1 MGSGTLACDSYSP
14 KLDPTTGARNVETHT
29 AWSKCQAKWKITESL
44 ASSNVSHGS
53 RPRMRLLP
61 ELGFSASSALTCSLS
76 HSGYR
81 SQGYLRMLL
90 LLCCLDTLPKK
101 YRFPSQPVGGDDNN
115 NNGATH
121 GGQRMSSGSGG
132 GGGGDLIPVWC
143 GSTSRMVC
151 GVWRC
156 GTSSVVW
163 YEEQEV
169 GGRLSSTCAPP
180 PREHRPAFQSSV
192 GQQLVSRSEQGL

>member
-1 MGSGTLACDSYSP
+1 MSG
-14 KLDPTTGARNVETHT
+14 KMENHRER
-29 AWSKCQAKWKITESL
+29 L

-76 HSGYR
+76 HSGYW

-90 LLCCLDTLPKK
+90 CCCLVKLPKK

-132 GGGGDLIPVWC
+132 GGGRDLIPVWC
-143 GSTSRMVC
+143 GSVVC
-151 GVWRC
+151 G
-156 GTSSVVW
+156 SSRRWEVDCPQPARRL
-163 YEEQEV
+163 QENT
-169 GGRLSSTCAPP
+169 GRRSSL
-180 PREHRPAFQSSV
+180 QSANSSSAD
-192 GQQLVSRSEQGL
+192 QSRVCER

>member
-1 MGSGTLACDSYSP
+1 MVLVALKRTL
-14 KLDPTTGARNVETHT
+14 R
-29 AWSKCQAKWKITESL
+29 AWSKCPAKWKITESV
-44 ASSNVSHGS
+44 ASSNVSHVS

-115 NNGATH
+115 NKGATH

-132 GGGGDLIPVWC
+132 GGGRDLIPVWC
-143 GSTSRMVC
+143 GSVVC
-151 GVWRC
+151 GVSVWQC
-156 GTSSVVW
+156 GTRSRRWEVDCPQPARRLQENTGRRSSL
-163 YEEQEV
+163 QSAN
-169 GGRLSSTCAPP
+169 SSSAD
-180 PREHRPAFQSSV
+180 QSRV
-192 GQQLVSRSEQGL
+192 CER

>member
-1 MGSGTLACDSYSP
+1 MKRTL
-14 KLDPTTGARNVETHT
+14 T
-29 AWSKCQAKWKITESL
+29 AWSKCPAKWKITESV
-44 ASSNVSHGS
+44 ASSNVSHAS

-90 LLCCLDTLPKK
+90 LLCCLVTLPKK
-101 YRFPSQPVGGDDNN
+101 YRFPSQPVGRDDNN
-115 NNGATH
+115 NKGATH

-143 GSTSRMVC
+143 GSVVC
-151 GVWRC
+151 GSVVC
-156 GTSSVVW
+156 GTSSRWEVDCPQPARRL
-163 YEEQEV
+163 QENT
-169 GGRLSSTCAPP
+169 GRRSSL
-180 PREHRPAFQSSV
+180 QSANCS
-192 GQQLVSRSEQGL
+192 SADQGRVCER

>member
-1 MGSGTLACDSYSP
+1 MKRTL
-14 KLDPTTGARNVETHT
+14 T
-29 AWSKCQAKWKITESL
+29 AWSKCPAKWKITESV
-44 ASSNVSHGS
+44 ASSNVSHAS

-90 LLCCLDTLPKK
+90 LRCCLDRLPKK

-132 GGGGDLIPVWC
+132 GGGRDLIPVWC
-143 GSTSRMVC
+143 GSVVC
-151 GVWRC
+151 GVVC
-156 GTSSVVW
+156 GSVVCGSSRRW
-163 YEEQEV
+163 EVDCPQPARRLQENT
-169 GGRLSSTCAPP
+169 GRRSSL
-180 PREHRPAFQSSV
+180 QSANSSSAD
-192 GQQLVSRSEQGL
+192 QWQGL

>member
-1 MGSGTLACDSYSP
+1 MQWVAVPWPATHTLQSSTQP
-14 KLDPTTGARNVETHT
+14 PSVETHT
-29 AWSKCQAKWKITESL
+29 YSLVKMSGKMENHRERGVIKRFTRFSSKDAT
-44 ASSNVSHGS
+44 SSGTWVF
-53 RPRMRLLP
+53 RVECLDC
-61 ELGFSASSALTCSLS
+61 TCSLS

-143 GSTSRMVC
+143 GSVVC
-151 GVWRC
+151 G
-156 GTSSVVW
+156 SSRRWEVDCPQPARRL
-163 YEEQEV
+163 QENT
-169 GGRLSSTCAPP
+169 GRRSSL
-180 PREHRPAFQSSV
+180 QSANNSSAD
-192 GQQLVSRSEQGL
+192 QWQGL